1 MVLDHEAIYEAYKS
15 EAKPVVSIDDSAGAF
30 DADGNSVTLDQSK
43 IDAARTSLNTAA
55 AAILY
60 RSQRTG
66 AAGTT
71 DTIYASVGD
80 QLDMQYKDA
89 VNGTTT
95 WKDHVA
101 AVKAKYPKP

>member
-1 MVLDHEAIYEAYKS
+1 MALDHEAIYEAYKS
-15 EAKPVVSIDDSAGAF
+15 EAKPVVSIDDTAGAF

-66 AAGTT
+66 EAGTT

>member
-1 MVLDHEAIYEAYKS
+1 MAYDHEAIYKAY
-15 EAKPVVSIDDSAGAF
+15 AGTVVSIDDSKGAF
-30 DADGNSVTLDQSK
+30 DASGNSVSLDQSL
-43 IDAARTSLNTAA
+43 IDAARTTLNTEA

-60 RSQRTG
+60 QSQRTG
-66 AAGTT
+66 EAGTT
-71 DTIYASVGD
+71 DTIYASIGD

>member
-1 MVLDHEAIYEAYKS
+1 MSLDHEAIYKAY
-15 EAKPVVSIDDSAGAF
+15 AGTVVSIDDSAGAF
-30 DADGNSVTLDQSK
+30 DKDGKSVSLDQSK
-43 IDAARTSLNTAA
+43 IDSARTTLDAEAA
-55 AAILY
+55 AVLY
-60 RSQRTG
+60 QKQRTG
-66 AAGTT
+66 EAGTT
-71 DTIYASVGD
+71 DTIYASIGD